1 MKTRFS
7 SLVNVKKNTMQKSES
22 AFQKANAIFL
32 SAKEALKNSLEELQG
47 ITPPQNGQIADF
59 LANRTLLDAQRS
71 LINHN
76 KEWVNFSEAEMQKA
90 KEQLKFDMIEY
101 EKFKYLEY
109 EEQKALIKEAK
120 IKEAKDLD
128 EIALMTYSNKDH
140 KKAAS

>member
-22 AFQKANAIFL
+22 AFQKANAVFF
-32 SAKEALKNSLEELQG
+32 SAKEALKNSLEQLQD
-47 ITPPQNGQIADF
+47 IAPPQNGQIADF

-90 KEQLKFDMIEY
+90 KEQLKLDTIEY

-109 EEQKALIKEAK
+109 EEQKSLIKKAK

-128 EIALMTYSNKDH
+128 EIALMTYSNKDK
-140 KKAAS
+140 KKAVM

>member
-32 SAKEALKNSLEELQG
+32 SAKEVLKNSLEELQG

-71 LINHN
+71 LIDHN
-76 KEWVNFSEAEMQKA
+76 KEWVSFSESEMLKA